1 MMVARTVVPAPP
13 PSIRERIAAAIVEAA
28 ARVFAEQGGQ
38 ASMGEVAAAAG
49 ISRATLYRY
58 FPNRELLLKELAQVS
73 LTETGERL
81 RAARLD
87 GVPIPEG
94 LIRAVRALVTVEDH
108 YIVLAREHV
117 QPDSAQFE
125 QQLAAPLRALL
136 ERGQAAGEIRT
147 DLSAAWLM
155 EALVGLVASGLL
167 SADTLGTEE
176 AVAAV
181 SSLFLEGARARP
193 SRT

>member
-1 MMVARTVVPAPP
+1 MVAPVVASAPP
-13 PSIRERIAAAIVEAA
+13 PSIRERIAAGIVEAA

-38 ASMGEVAAAAG
+38 ASMVEVAAAAG

-58 FPNRELLLKELAQVS
+58 FPSRELLLEQLAQVS

-81 RAARLD
+81 RAARLEQ
-87 GVPIPEG
+87 VPIPEG
-94 LIRAVRALVTVEDH
+94 LSRAVRALVTVGDH

-155 EALVGLVASGLL
+155 EALLGLVAGGLL
-167 SADTLGTEE
+167 SGDTLGAEE
-176 AVAAV
+176 TVAVV
-181 SSLFLEGARARP
+181 SSLFLEGAHARP
-193 SRT
+193 PGT

>member
-1 MMVARTVVPAPP
+1 MVAPVVAPAPP

-28 ARVFAEQGGQ
+28 ARVFAEQDGQ

-49 ISRATLYRY
+49 ISRATLYSY
-58 FPNRELLLKELAQVS
+58 FPSRELLLEKLAQVS

-81 RAARLD
+81 RAARLEQ
-87 GVPIPEG
+87 VPIPEG
-94 LIRAVRALVTVEDH
+94 LTRAVRALVTVGDH

-117 QPDSAQFE
+117 QPDPAQFE

-155 EALVGLVASGLL
+155 EALVGLVVGGLL
-167 SADTLGTEE
+167 SADTLGAEE

-193 SRT
+193 SET

>member
-1 MMVARTVVPAPP
+1 MVAPAPP

-28 ARVFAEQGGQ
+28 ARVFAERGGQ

-58 FPNRELLLKELAQVS
+58 FPSRELLLEKLAQVS

-81 RAARLD
+81 RAAKLEQ
-87 GVPIPEG
+87 VPTPEG
-94 LIRAVRALVTVEDH
+94 LTRAVRALITVGDR

-125 QQLAAPLRALL
+125 QRLAAPLRSLL

-155 EALVGLVASGLL
+155 EALVGLVAGGLL
-167 SADTLGTEE
+167 SADTLGAEE

-193 SRT
+193 SET

>member
-1 MMVARTVVPAPP
+1 MAVPVVASAPP

-49 ISRATLYRY
+49 ISRASLYRY
-58 FPNRELLLKELAQVS
+58 FPSRELLLEQLAQVS

-81 RAARLD
+81 RAARLEQ
-87 GVPIPEG
+87 VPIPEA
-94 LIRAVRALVTVEDH
+94 LTRAVRALVTVGDH

-117 QPDSAQFE
+117 QPDPAQFE
-125 QQLAAPLRALL
+125 QKLAAPLRALL
-136 ERGQAAGEIRT
+136 ERGQTAGEIRT

-155 EALVGLVASGLL
+155 EVLVGLVAGGLL
-167 SADTLGTEE
+167 SADTLGAEE

-181 SSLFLEGARARP
+181 STLFLEGARARP
-193 SRT
+193 SET

>member
-1 MMVARTVVPAPP
+1 MVASAPP

-28 ARVFAEQGGQ
+28 ARVFAEQDGQ

-58 FPNRELLLKELAQVS
+58 FPSRELLLEKLAQVS

-81 RAARLD
+81 AAARLEQ
-87 GVPIPEG
+87 VPIPEG
-94 LIRAVRALVTVEDH
+94 LTRAVRALVTVGDH

-125 QQLAAPLRALL
+125 QRLAAPLRALL

-155 EALVGLVASGLL
+155 EALVGLVAGGLL
-167 SADTLGTEE
+167 SADTLGAEE

-193 SRT
+193 SGS